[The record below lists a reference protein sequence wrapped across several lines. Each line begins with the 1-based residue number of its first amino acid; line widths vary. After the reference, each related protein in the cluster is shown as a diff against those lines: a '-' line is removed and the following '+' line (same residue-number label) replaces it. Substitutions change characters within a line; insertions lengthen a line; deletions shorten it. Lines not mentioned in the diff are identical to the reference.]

1 MTTSSSS
8 TEIPMGGGTSNNPAP
23 SSKAFALH
31 QRSNNASNTTN
42 GYDSSSPAMNNGP
55 TSPSSSPKSRSRHYH
70 HSSTSSNSY
79 NSKMMTPSQ
88 YIARLTDISQMDM
101 QSAFDQMKCLL
112 NPSQAQR
119 VYKLSYYRKQTKGH
133 YARDDPA
140 FVTLQITFL
149 VLSSIAYSIA
159 FIEDSFWKTL
169 LIFLFH
175 SVVVNYI
182 VVGIAVAS
190 IGQLIANQHLTKD
203 PNETETSSEPVEW
216 MYAFDIHCNS
226 FFPFFVIVYIIQY
239 FLLPIVLSNTFFA
252 FILSNT
258 IYTLAFGSYF
268 YITHLGYRNLT
279 HLKNTEL
286 FLIPM
291 VVVVFIFVLNFVG
304 YPFGFGWNAS
314 RIMAH
319 LYFET

>member
-1 MTTSSSS
+1 
-8 TEIPMGGGTSNNPAP
+8 MGGGTSNNPAP

-31 QRSNNASNTTN
+31 QRSNNASNNSTN
-42 GYDSSSPAMNNGP
+42 GNNNDSA
-55 TSPSSSPKSRSRHYH
+55 
-70 HSSTSSNSY
+70 SSNTTRPYYHTNTTANISNKY

-88 YIARLTDISQMDM
+88 YMSRLTDISQMDM

-149 VLSSIAYSIA
+149 ILSSVAYSIA
-159 FIEDSFWKTL
+159 FIEESFWKTL
-169 LIFLFH
+169 FVFLFH
-175 SVVVNYI
+175 SVVINYI
-182 VVGIAVAS
+182 VVGIAIAS
-190 IGQLIANQHLTKD
+190 IGQLVANQHLTNKD
-203 PNETETSSEPVEW
+203 SSHESSEMIVSSSSSSSSTNHAMEPVEW

-226 FFPFFVIVYIIQY
+226 FFPFFVIVYIVQY
-239 FLLPIVLSNTFFA
+239 FLLPIVLSNSFFA
-252 FILSNT
+252 FVLSNT

-268 YITHLGYRNLT
+268 YVTHLGYRNLP
-279 HLKNTEL
+279 HLKHTEL

-291 VVVVFIFVLNFVG
+291 VVVVFVFILNFVG
-304 YPFGFGWNAS
+304 YPFGLGWNAS

-319 LYFET
+319 LYFE